1 MTRNTFPGQTRS
13 SNATILFSFD
23 GEYYNSVES
32 TKYRHDYTYG
42 LGNYNGKAL
51 AVGCYSSN
59 ADCSFK
65 AELLDMNTLEWS
77 EGSDYPFG
85 SK

>member
-1 MTRNTFPGQTRS
+1 MSYSLKVRS
-13 SNATILFSFD
+13 SNATLLLSFD

-42 LGNYNGKAL
+42 LGNYKDQAL

-65 AELLDMNTLEWS
+65 AELLNMNTMQWS
-77 EGSDYPFG
+77 DGPDYPFG

>member
-1 MTRNTFPGQTRS
+1 MTRNTYPGQTRS
-13 SNATILFSFD
+13 SNATLLFSFD
-23 GEYYNSVES
+23 GEYYKSVES

-42 LGNYNGKAL
+42 RGNYNGKAL

-77 EGSDYPFG
+77 DGPDFPFG